1 MRTAPFA
8 LALLTALSLRA
19 VAATLDVRGRLTNAA
34 GQPES
39 GSCLLRFKL
48 FDVAP
53 GSPEVWNDSQY
64 VSLVSGEFQAVL
76 GKARPIPARLMT
88 DGYRL
93 GIETPAGTG
102 WKAVASSVAPSAGSQ
117 PNEARAASG
126 PAASG
131 ELRQASR
138 PAAAP
143 PEDPKLAEL
152 RRLKAGVSDSP
163 PAKPAPAA
171 DPVVHA
177 VKRDE
182 LPPSASQSREESE
195 RLKARL
201 DALEKKL
208 QPGPREFRAKVYEVQ
223 AGDTLQSVAA
233 KIWGDPSRWAD
244 LYNANADRILRG
256 GDLRAGQKLVVPE
269 VAR

>member
-1 MRTAPFA
+1 MRIASFA
-8 LALLTALSLRA
+8 LPLLAAACLEVS
-19 VAATLDVRGRLTNAA
+19 AATLDVRGRLTNAA

-64 VSLVSGEFQAVL
+64 VSLVNGEFQALL
-76 GKARPIPARLMT
+76 GKGRSIPARLLT

-102 WKAVASSVAPSAGSQ
+102 WKAVASSVAPTAGAEPKPSRASASAGE
-117 PNEARAASG
+117 PR
-126 PAASG
+126 
-131 ELRQASR
+131 R
-138 PAAAP
+138 PAAQ
-143 PEDPKLAEL
+143 PEDPKLSAV
-152 RRLKAGVSDSP
+152 RRLKAQVADAP
-163 PAKPAPAA
+163 PAKAPPVAAA
-171 DPVVHA
+171 DPAVHA

-182 LPPSASQSREESE
+182 VPPSPSQTREESD

-201 DALEKKL
+201 EALEKKL

-223 AGDTLQSVAA
+223 NGDTLQSVAA
-233 KIWGDPSRWAD
+233 KIWGDPGRWAD

-256 GDLRAGQKLVVPE
+256 GDIRAGQRLMVPE
-269 VAR
+269 VGR